1 MTIRVD
7 PREHYRHCSDDELQR
22 LAEGYDQLM
31 PEAQQALL
39 SEMQARGMS
48 KGVETAHAVEA
59 QVAEAEARA
68 TRLPDYF
75 AISAA
80 PQPLEG
86 WFQVITPRQNLRF
99 PNSCPGCGKPA
110 QTTCSIGTGNVSK
123 ATMSTRMTTTTL
135 VYKVPHCRSCAGE
148 IKASTIWFILA
159 YLAAVAIVIVLVGVL
174 LDWQAGGIAA
184 LLLMLLEF
192 EPDEEAQTEVAWRDL
207 HARLRRRFYL
217 LCRQRPRL
225 CRPVLSAQPTVRQQ
239 GRRSRRLTPRH
250 SRAAHWGGGST
261 TNSAAQLRSARP
273 GRRPGPTPPVPLQKQ
288 KPHARAQGSC

>member
-75 AISAA
+75 AITAA

-148 IKASTIWFILA
+148 IKGSTIWFILA

-184 LLLMLLEF
+184 LLLMLLSLN
-192 EPDEEAQTEVAWRDL
+192 QVKKL
-207 HARLRRRFYL
+207 RLKSPGGIFMLDFDDASTSFAVKDRAYADRF
-217 LCRQRPRL
+217 CRL
-225 CRPVLSAQPTVRQQ
+225 NQQ
-239 GRRSRRLTPRH
+239 SDSKDGAP
-250 SRAAHWGGGST
+250 AA
-261 TNSAAQLRSARP
+261 
-273 GRRPGPTPPVPLQKQ
+273 
-288 KPHARAQGSC
+288 